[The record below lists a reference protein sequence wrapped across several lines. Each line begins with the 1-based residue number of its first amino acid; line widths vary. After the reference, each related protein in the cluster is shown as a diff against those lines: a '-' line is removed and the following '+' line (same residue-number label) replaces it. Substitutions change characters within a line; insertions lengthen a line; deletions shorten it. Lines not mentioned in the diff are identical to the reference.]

1 MFMKNGTYLALKN
14 RNETQFFVTSS
25 VDVSVSQYEERLQ
38 NKASSQ
44 KKTTI
49 LPVGCEK
56 PLTALIFNDVNVNKQ
71 LSVKLEPAKRSR
83 KNIFEGPAFLF
94 SVVCLFYEISS
105 PKRQNFQLFFFSKA
119 LNV

>member
-14 RNETQFFVTSS
+14 RNETQFFFTFS
-25 VDVSVSQYEERLQ
+25 VDGSVSQYEERLQ

-83 KNIFEGPAFLF
+83 KNILKDPRSSSLLFAFLMKQA
-94 SVVCLFYEISS
+94 LNDEILNSYY
-105 PKRQNFQLFFFSKA
+105 FWKA
-119 LNV
+119 LKV